1 MEEPPGPPLSQIAKG
16 AFSGALR
23 ASKNQK
29 NLRESVKSGPIDVK

>member
-1 MEEPPGPPLSQIAKG
+1 MASG

-29 NLRESVKSGPIDVK
+29 KLSDVSQAQVRNVCMASHVFTS

>member
-1 MEEPPGPPLSQIAKG
+1 MDDPPGPPLSQMANG

-29 NLRESVKSGPIDVK
+29 KLL